1 MTQVDTPN
9 EVFDT
14 YGRLVGDIE
23 VTVNGQAV
31 NLNHWLVEHGWAY
44 PTFYSSMT
52 NDEINALLALAKT
65 ARSKKTLVWKFLSN
79 TIGPFDFNL
88 REPKVGDL
96 SVLAT
101 DKGPAI
107 FPKLYRRYTNWS
119 ARKKA
124 QVAGQNFQGF
134 LAAGSGGRPDIC
146 FLLADFLATGVH
158 SAIPHNFAEFVVG
171 GKTIKFAPDSLVFK
185 EAPSTLLGP
194 GNKPITHF

>member
-1 MTQVDTPN
+1 M
-9 EVFDT
+9 
-14 YGRLVGDIE
+14 
-23 VTVNGQAV
+23 TVNGQAV

-124 QVAGQNFQGF
+124 QVTGQNFQAF

-146 FLLADFLATGVH
+146 FVLADFLATGVH
-158 SAIPHNFAEFVVG
+158 SAIPHNFADFVLG
-171 GKTIKFAPDSLVFK
+171 GKTTKFAPTAWFSRRRLPRCSGRTTN
-185 EAPSTLLGP
+185 PSPTSESSTRDHRPNILAHG
-194 GNKPITHF
+194 HD